1 VEISPRRSVGP
12 CILVK
17 KMSESNK
24 EGFDHP
30 WGLFYVQLAIL
41 SSLELCMRLPSVD
54 LVEDTKEL
62 LVTTSK
68 LLQKI
73 IEGEE
78 ITINDVE
85 SLSILFQKHS

>member
-1 VEISPRRSVGP
+1 
-12 CILVK
+12 
-17 KMSESNK
+17 MSESK
-24 EGFDHP
+24 EESFDHP
-30 WGLFYVQLAIL
+30 WGLFYIQLAIL

-68 LLQKI
+68 ILQKI
-73 IEGEE
+73 IEGKE
-78 ITINDVE
+78 ITATDVE